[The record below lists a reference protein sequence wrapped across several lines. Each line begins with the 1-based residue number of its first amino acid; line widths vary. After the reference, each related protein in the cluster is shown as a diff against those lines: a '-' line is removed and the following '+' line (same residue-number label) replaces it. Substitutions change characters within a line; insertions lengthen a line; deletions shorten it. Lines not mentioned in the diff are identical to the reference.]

1 MAIPSCDSPS
11 RSLFSSSQFVFPA
24 LPPASG
30 LDRIQRMS
38 ETQKTDTRPG
48 EGASPVLDAKVVIHR
63 VCISCNNMFKVT
75 ANNFT
80 AKHCPKCHKG

>member
-1 MAIPSCDSPS
+1 
-11 RSLFSSSQFVFPA
+11 
-24 LPPASG
+24 
-30 LDRIQRMS
+30 MS